1 MTGQPTYNIVSGP
14 AHRIDLTVSPIVPVQ
29 KLGVRPHGLIGQS
42 FDGSGV
48 PRFGRVD
55 AYPQL
60 NIPGNF
66 RTTAMAEGAI
76 EGIASDYEVK
86 EPYATSF
93 RFSVF

>member
-1 MTGQPTYNIVSGP
+1 MIGQPTYNIVSGP
-14 AHRIDLTVSPIVPVQ
+14 AHRIDLTVSPLVPIE

-42 FDGSGV
+42 FDGSRV

-55 AYPQL
+55 VYPPL
-60 NIPGNF
+60 DIPGEF

-76 EGIASDYEVK
+76 EGTASDYEMNS
-86 EPYATSF
+86 PHATSY